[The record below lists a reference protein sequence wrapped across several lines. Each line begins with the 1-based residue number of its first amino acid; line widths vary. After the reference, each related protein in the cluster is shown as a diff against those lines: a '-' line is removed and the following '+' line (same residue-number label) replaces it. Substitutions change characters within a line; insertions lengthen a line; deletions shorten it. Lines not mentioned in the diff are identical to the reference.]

1 MTVGIVTG
9 AARGMRAACAERVAE
24 MVDVLVLVDR
34 NEAVLATQADLLAAA
49 GHRAQVEPFVLDI
62 EDPDGIARLVTRVSE
77 LGPLR
82 AVAHAAG
89 VSPTMADWRDI
100 LTINLV
106 GTALLVESCRPLA
119 SPGTAVVCFASVA
132 ALLALEPSDLA
143 ADVILDDPLAG
154 DFLQNIRE
162 AVGAEI
168 EDPGMAYTWSKRG
181 VHRLVRR
188 EAVPFGEAGAR
199 ICSVTPGIID
209 TPMGRQEGEARDTNE
224 LLVSL
229 SAIRRVG
236 RAEEVAA
243 AAAFLLSDE
252 ASFITGIDVPVDG
265 GVVAAIRGGGV
276 ALT

>member
-9 AARGMRAACAERVAE
+9 AARGMGAACAVRVAD
-24 MVDVLVLVDR
+24 MVDVLLLVDR
-34 NEAVLATQADLLAAA
+34 DEVLLSTQADMLAAA

-62 EDPDGIARLVTRVSE
+62 ADADGIARLTARASE

-89 VSPTMADWRDI
+89 VSPTMADWGDI
-100 LTINLV
+100 LTVNLV
-106 GTALLVESCRPLA
+106 GTALLVESCRRLVT
-119 SPGTAVVCFASVA
+119 PGTAIVCFASVA
-132 ALLALEPSDLA
+132 ALLALEPVDLA

-154 DFLQNIRE
+154 DFLPNIRE

-188 EAVPFGEAGAR
+188 EAVPFGQAGAR

-209 TPMGRQEGEARDTNE
+209 TPMGRQEGEARDTND
-224 LLVSL
+224 LLVNL
-229 SAIRRVG
+229 SAIGRVG
-236 RAEEVAA
+236 RPDEVAA

-252 ASFITGIDVPVDG
+252 ASFITGIDLPVDG